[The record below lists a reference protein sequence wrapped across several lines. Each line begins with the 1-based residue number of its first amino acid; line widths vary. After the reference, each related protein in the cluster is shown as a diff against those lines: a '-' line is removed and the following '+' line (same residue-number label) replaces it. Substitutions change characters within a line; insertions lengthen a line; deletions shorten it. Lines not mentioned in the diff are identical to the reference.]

1 MTTTTVLWLIASLS
15 MLQPLS
21 TDMYL
26 PTLPGIATGF
36 GATAASV
43 QWTLSIFVIG
53 FGTWQLVVGPM
64 SDRFG
69 RRPVIVAGA
78 VTYLAASVLC
88 AAAPTLAVLVLG
100 RLAQAIGACSC
111 LVGARGLVRDLYV
124 PSEGARLLARGAT
137 ILAFAPLLAPVFGAW
152 LYERNGWRSTF
163 VVLAIFGA
171 ALLLFA
177 LTRLAETNRAPARHA
192 LAPGPMLAN
201 YLRVARSPVFRAYT
215 LATSASWSTMFAFIS
230 GSPFVMTRVLGLTP
244 QQFGFAFSVVVAGY
258 LVGTLA
264 GRRLVGRHGIQR
276 TVLTGAA
283 LHFAAGV
290 SLVGFALA
298 GVIHPVAIIG
308 PMWFHACAHGVVQ
321 PTGQAGAVAP
331 FADTA
336 GAASALMGFVM
347 MLIAAAI
354 GYWIGVSYDGT
365 VYPLTLTIGAIA
377 LASAAIAVFLVR
389 PHGDV
394 SHHG

>member
-36 GATAASV
+36 DAGAAAV
-43 QWTLSIFVIG
+43 QWTLTIFVIG
-53 FGTWQLVVGPM
+53 FGAWQLFAGPV

-78 VTYLAASVLC
+78 ATFLAASLLC
-88 AAAPTLAVLVLG
+88 AAAPSLDILVAG
-100 RLAQAIGACSC
+100 RLLQAISACSC
-111 LVGARGLVRDLYV
+111 LVGARGVVRDLYV

-137 ILAFAPLLAPVFGAW
+137 ILAFGPLIAPVFGAW
-152 LYERNGWRSTF
+152 LFELYGWRATF
-163 VVLAIFGA
+163 AVLAAFGVG
-171 ALLLFA
+171 LLVFA
-177 LTRLAETNRAPARHA
+177 LTRLVETNRRRVRNA

-201 YLRVARSPVFRAYT
+201 YVRVARSPAFRAYT

-244 QQFGFAFSVVVAGY
+244 QQFGFSFSIVVAGY
-258 LVGTLA
+258 LAGTLA
-264 GRRLVGRHGIQR
+264 GRRLVGRRGIQR
-276 TVLTGAA
+276 TVLAGAA
-283 LHFAAGV
+283 VHLTAGV
-290 SLVGFALA
+290 ILVALA
-298 GVIHPVAIIG
+298 LGGVIHPAAIIG
-308 PMWFHACAHGVVQ
+308 PTTLHACAHGIVQ

-331 FADTA
+331 FAENA
-336 GAASALMGFVM
+336 GSASALMGFTM
-347 MLIAAAI
+347 MLISAAV
-354 GYWIGVSYDGT
+354 GFWIGASYNGT
-365 VYPLTLTIGAIA
+365 VYPLTLTIGALA

-389 PHGDV
+389 RHGDV
-394 SHHG
+394 TSHG